1 LPGSPTVRKLDDF
14 IGARL
19 NAYAATGAELGV
31 KVKNDGFAVLDFVD
45 LLLGYRIFGM
55 ELESVD
61 RTCHHAVV
69 AACTS
74 FHIDVQCKCHGYHA
88 PDLID

>member
-1 LPGSPTVRKLDDF
+1 
-14 IGARL
+14 
-19 NAYAATGAELGV
+19 
-31 KVKNDGFAVLDFVD
+31 
-45 LLLGYRIFGM
+45 M
-55 ELESVD
+55 ELERVD
-61 RTCHHAVV
+61 RTCYHAVV